1 MDKALKFLN
10 GDEKEIINNLEDKM
24 KKAAAELEFEQAA
37 EYRDLIENVKR
48 IGENKRL
55 MIPVGMTETL
65 SHLLKQET
73 KRLWQYFLS
82 EAESSL
88 AGIISI

>member
-48 IGENKRL
+48 IGEKQKIND
-55 MIPVGMTETL
+55 TETL

>member
-37 EYRDLIENVKR
+37 EYRDL
-48 IGENKRL
+48 
-55 MIPVGMTETL
+55 
-65 SHLLKQET
+65 LKM
-73 KRLWQYFLS
+73 
-82 EAESSL
+82 
-88 AGIISI
+88 